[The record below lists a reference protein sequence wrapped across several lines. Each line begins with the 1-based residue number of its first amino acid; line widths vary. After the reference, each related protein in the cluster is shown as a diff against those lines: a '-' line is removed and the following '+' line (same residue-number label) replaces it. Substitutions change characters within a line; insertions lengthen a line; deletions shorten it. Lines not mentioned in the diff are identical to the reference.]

1 MNRRAFAGK
10 CLTCLSGTLTIP
22 LLNRCGAVHYATGSI
37 EENRLSVSTAEFT
50 YIKKDRELVRP
61 YIIVRN
67 DALQFPIYLYRFG
80 DNQYSALLMKCTH
93 QGNELNASGDHLT
106 CPAHG
111 SEFTNLGIVS
121 RGPAEDRLRSFKVV
135 AADDRIFIDLKA

>member
-1 MNRRAFAGK
+1 
-10 CLTCLSGTLTIP
+10 
-22 LLNRCGAVHYATGSI
+22 VHYATGTI
-37 EENRLSVSTAEFT
+37 GDNGLSVSTAEFT

-93 QGNELNASGDHLT
+93 QGNELNVSGDHLT

-111 SEFTNLGIVS
+111 SEFTNLGNVS
-121 RGPAEDRLRSFKVV
+121 RGPAEDPLRSFKVV
-135 AADDRIFIDLKA
+135 AVNDRIFIDLRA